1 MGGEGAGNKERGGLS
16 LAQRKKARAK
26 IGEGG
31 SEKAEPSS
39 PTRRKL
45 AKMLLVKPAPGSRL
59 SGWLKAFLFWIVT
72 SVWPWSPSPGRIYL
86 EYRLGIGARWSFV
99 IRARPIN
106 SVPKQQCKRG

>member
-31 SEKAEPSS
+31 SEKADPSS

-45 AKMLLVKPAPGSRL
+45 AKTLLVKPAPGSCL
-59 SGWLKAFLFWIVT
+59 SGWLKAFLFEKIPCVPLNDST
-72 SVWPWSPSPGRIYL
+72 IPGKPL
-86 EYRLGIGARWSFV
+86 DL
-99 IRARPIN
+99 
-106 SVPKQQCKRG
+106 